1 MHSNVNKRKYFSY
14 FVKANSFTDKCSKI
28 KCLNNGVCIVK
39 NGKAECK
46 CIDRYTGNECQTG
59 KSRIFYFFSFFYMGL
74 YYLSYF
80 LLEILDFNSE
90 IFLFISKNIYFI
102 KIKTTILY
110 FTFTSFIYL
119 KFPINMNFNA
129 QLHLQ
134 YFLIMLFNI
143 LLLSTILQMY

>member
-1 MHSNVNKRKYFSY
+1 M
-14 FVKANSFTDKCSKI
+14 
-28 KCLNNGVCIVK
+28 
-39 NGKAECK
+39 E
-46 CIDRYTGNECQTG
+46 
-59 KSRIFYFFSFFYMGL
+59 L

-90 IFLFISKNIYFI
+90 IFLFILKNIYFI

-119 KFPINMNFNA
+119 KFPLNMSFNA
-129 QLHLQ
+129 QLYLQ